1 VDDLEPQE
9 NNEQEAVQYPTEQ
22 EPRCSLQGVL
32 LHRVPPLKP
41 CANEFSL
48 PFSYTKACLTRY

>member
-9 NNEQEAVQYPTEQ
+9 NNEQEAVQYPTEK
-22 EPRCSLQGVL
+22 EIDEEFGHCS
-32 LHRVPPLKP
+32 HCSPLKH